1 MPRAQRMTVFTRDV
15 ALVTVIPK
23 FECFAQE
30 VNGTRTKMMMRSTRL
45 PPSP

>member
-1 MPRAQRMTVFTRDV
+1 MIGFTQGVDFIAV
-15 ALVTVIPK
+15 VHNSEIY
-23 FECFAQE
+23 AQE